1 LVAAGSVLCGVVS
14 FTALFLDQQPGGAC
28 FSRRLRDFVA
38 GTLAV
43 GFNIRGRRL
52 WLGLA
57 TACWLA
63 TAAQAA
69 EPAAP
74 IQVRAEGSFPL
85 QYIESVGTTSGQHNL
100 TAAPYLGLIATAN
113 LASDVSTSVFA
124 NGGHN
129 ELGSFRDND
138 NTLSALVA
146 IS

>member
-1 LVAAGSVLCGVVS
+1 LAA
-14 FTALFLDQQPGGAC
+14 
-28 FSRRLRDFVA
+28 
-38 GTLAV
+38 
-43 GFNIRGRRL
+43 GFNISGRKL

-57 TACWLA
+57 AAVGLA
-63 TAAQAA
+63 AAAQGA

-85 QYIESVGTTSGQHNL
+85 QYIESVSTTSRRHNL

-113 LASDVSTSVFA
+113 LALDVSTSVFA

-138 NTLSALVA
+138 NTFVSAGGNLVKRWA
-146 IS
+146 R